1 MRKIIVIIL
10 VLILSVILI
19 WPSIKKDSH
28 EYIYVND
35 GNKLLQEKS
44 KPPEISALKNLNMLV
59 NTVSRPIVIEIND
72 DKTTVENLNIHLS
85 SSNQAIVADSGLNI
99 VPQESGAVLI
109 VTPIATAIGV
119 TNITLT
125 VTDTAGDHSSAKF
138 RVTVSKRKI
147 SAVALITNL
156 INMNESSEP
165 VSLNDLTVE
174 IDFEG
179 LNWYELVI
187 NNYLQTQVSE

>member
-1 MRKIIVIIL
+1 M
-10 VLILSVILI
+10 LILSAIFI

-35 GNKLLQEKS
+35 GNKPLQERS
-44 KPPEISALKNLNMLV
+44 KLPEISALKNLNMLV

-72 DKTTVENLNIHLS
+72 DKTTVKNLNFHLS